1 MLLLIDPLVLPFVHE
16 APLVQA
22 DGLLAAPPLPWRV
35 LGTGFSAFPW
45 IELRY
50 FVTAG
55 LKRRG
60 FSTVSPI

>member
-45 IELRY
+45 LGSDVLDGVGLR
-50 FVTAG
+50 A
-55 LKRRG
+55 RG
-60 FSTVSPI
+60 FAVSPK